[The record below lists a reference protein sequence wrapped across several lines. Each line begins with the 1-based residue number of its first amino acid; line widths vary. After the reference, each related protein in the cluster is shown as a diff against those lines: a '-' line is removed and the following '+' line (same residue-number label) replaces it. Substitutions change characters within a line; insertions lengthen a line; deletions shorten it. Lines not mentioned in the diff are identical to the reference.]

1 MITHT
6 YHKHALANRKLREN
20 LRATGDYDFERKGET
35 ERETQEEKAWRIF
48 EK

>member
-1 MITHT
+1 MH
-6 YHKHALANRKLREN
+6 HKHALANREIRED
-20 LRATGDYDFERKGET
+20 LTATGHYDFERKGET